1 MIVALYEPDIPQ
13 NTAAILRTA
22 ACLGAPVHIVG
33 PAAFDLSSR
42 AVRRA
47 GLDYA
52 PRALLTRHVT
62 FAEFFTALEGRL
74 VLLTTRGDVPLD
86 AFDFAATDVLL
97 FGAESAGVPDHVHA
111 AADARVVIPMVPGV
125 RSLNLATAVG
135 IALWQA
141 MVSARLLGSL
151 KDS

>member
-1 MIVALYEPDIPQ
+1 MIVALYEPDIAQ

-22 ACLGAPVHIVG
+22 ACLDAAVHIVG
-33 PAAFDLSSR
+33 PAASDLSVR

-52 PRALLTRHVT
+52 PRVALTRHAT
-62 FAEFFTALEGRL
+62 FAAFTAALAGRL
-74 VLLTTRGDVPLD
+74 VLLTARGDVALD

-97 FGAESAGVPDHVHA
+97 FGRESAGVPDDVHA
-111 AADARVVIPMVPGV
+111 AAAARVRIPMASGM

-135 IALWQA
+135 VALWQA
-141 MVSARLLGSL
+141 MVSARLLASL
-151 KDS
+151 KDD